1 MTTGR
6 TESLHITPSHRE
18 PVESLEESRF
28 VAGYGIEGDR
38 HASDQPGR
46 KDCQVLMIDVE
57 TLTELGLK
65 PGDVR
70 EQVTTSGFDVG
81 SLEPGQEV
89 ALGFEVI
96 VRVSRP
102 ATPCAR
108 MDEMRAGLQR
118 RLQGRR
124 GQLASIVTG
133 GTVRVG
139 DEVRM
144 A

>member
-6 TESLHITPSHRE
+6 TESLHVTPSHRA
-18 PVESLEESRF
+18 PVEGLEEARF

-38 HASDQPGR
+38 HASEQSGR
-46 KDCQVLMIDVE
+46 QDYQVLMIDVE
-57 TLTELGLK
+57 TLKEFGLK

-89 ALGFEVI
+89 GLGSEVV

-102 ATPCAR
+102 ATPCPR
-108 MDEMRAGLQR
+108 MDEVREGLQGK
-118 RLQGRR
+118 LQGRR

-139 DEVRM
+139 DGVRVV
-144 A
+144 